1 MRIRCLIA
9 DDSPAFRAVLRRIL
23 ERAPDLEV
31 AGEAAD
37 GQEAVEQVLALRPD
51 VVTLDVQMPRLGGL
65 EALREIMRVA
75 PTPVVVLSAAVGAPQ
90 SLSFEALRLGAVDVL
105 AKPRGD
111 GEAFERDAEDLR
123 TALRAVAGLV
133 LAGRRHGATP
143 RPPPPPAVAPRAA
156 AAVGIAASTGGPAA
170 LARILASLPQG
181 YPLPVLVVQHIAP
194 GFERGLVSWLASIAP
209 VPVKLAEDGERVGAG
224 VYVGP
229 DGRHL
234 AVRAGRVRLDDGP
247 PVNGFRPS
255 GTPLFASLAREYGPR
270 SAGIVLSGMGDD
282 GAEGLLYLRRAGG
295 FTAAQG
301 PASSIVYGMPRAA
314 LETGAAAL
322 SVELEDVPALLVR
335 LAGPRASA

>member
-9 DDSPAFRAVLRRIL
+9 DDSPSFRAVVRRIL

-37 GQEAVEQVLALRPD
+37 GQEAVEKVLSLRPD

-75 PTPVVVLSAAVGAPQ
+75 PTPVVVLSAAVGGSQ
-90 SLSFEALRLGAVDVL
+90 SPSFEALRLGAVEVL

-111 GEAFERDAEDLR
+111 GEDLERHAEGLR

-133 LAGRRHGATP
+133 LAGRRHGAVP
-143 RPPPPPAVAPRAA
+143 RPPPQPAVVQRAA

-170 LARILASLPQG
+170 LARILAALPAG
-181 YPLPVLVVQHIAP
+181 YPLPVLVVQHIAA
-194 GFERGLVSWLASIAP
+194 GFEAGLVSWLAGICP
-209 VPVKLAEDGERVGAG
+209 VPVSLAEDGERIGAG
-224 VYVGP
+224 VHVCP
-229 DGRHL
+229 DARHL
-234 AVRAGRVRLDDGP
+234 AVRSGRVRLEDGP
-247 PVNGFRPS
+247 PVNGFKPS

-282 GAEGLLYLRRAGG
+282 GAEGLLSLRRAGG

-301 PASSIVYGMPRAA
+301 PASSVVYGMPRAA
-314 LETGAAAL
+314 LESGAAAV
-322 SVELEDVPALLVR
+322 SVELDDVPGLLVR
-335 LAGPRASA
+335 LAGLRARA